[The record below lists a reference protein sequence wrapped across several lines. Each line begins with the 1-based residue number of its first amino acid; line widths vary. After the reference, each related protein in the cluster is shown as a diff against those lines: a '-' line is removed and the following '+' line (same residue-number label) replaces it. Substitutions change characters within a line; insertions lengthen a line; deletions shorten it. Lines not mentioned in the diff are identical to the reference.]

1 MNIRTCIWALAL
13 LLLGVY
19 RPEAR
24 ADATPGADS
33 SRLPAPAAIRV
44 VSDGNYPPYL
54 FRNSAGVADGY
65 LADYWKLWEKK
76 TGIKVTLTASN
87 WADAQRI
94 LLDGKADV
102 IDMIYRTAPREGLY
116 DFSPPYAT
124 LPVDIYV
131 DASISGINSVA
142 TLKGFMIGVQE
153 GDACVDKLAEY
164 GIGNLVLYPNY
175 EAVIKAAQ
183 NEQIKVF
190 CLDEYPASYYLYKAN
205 AHHQFR
211 KAFELYQGQ
220 VRRAVS
226 KGNAELLSI
235 VEQGM
240 LLVSRDEEAAL
251 QKKWFGTPIDL
262 SAYGRYLAWGLA
274 AAVSLGV
281 LLLFWNLMLRRR
293 VAEKTANLKQA
304 LAKLQEANRAT
315 VALKDDL
322 SATLQAIPDM
332 LFEFDEEGFYI
343 DVYTNQE
350 EKLAD
355 SRQNLI
361 GRNVRDVLPTHAAQE
376 ALSAITGAIEHG
388 SDYGR
393 QIALT
398 FGGAIN
404 WFELSAT
411 RKFREGQRHVLML
424 SRDITQR
431 KRDEYALQEAREAAL
446 AVERDRR
453 FHLLFNSA
461 PIALSFVRGERIEL
475 TNHRFKKLF
484 GYADEDIACLSDWW
498 ICAYPDPA
506 YREAV
511 QARWQAAYDRAP
523 DCDGRVASQEY
534 RVTCKDGRELDMLIG
549 GQLIDDGMMCTFTDI
564 SLLKQGERVLKEAKE
579 SADSAN
585 RAKSSFLANM
595 SHEIRTPLN
604 AITGMVHIL
613 RRSGMTTSQSDKLDK
628 IENAGNHLLEIINAI
643 LDLSKIEAGKF
654 TLEEVPV
661 HIEAL
666 LGNIAS
672 MLGQK
677 ARDKGLVFHTE
688 TISLPHNL
696 YGDPTRLQQAFLNYA
711 ANALKFTQTGRI
723 VLRVSADAQTSTTA
737 TLRFEVE
744 DTGIGVDPAALP
756 KLFSAFE
763 QADNSTTRNYG
774 GTGLGLAITKK
785 MAELMGG
792 SAGVES
798 TPGQG
803 STFWFTAVLKKADQF
818 SDEATSDT
826 SSTAEQEILRDYAG
840 KSILLVEDEPINREI
855 AEMLLVSLGLRVDLA
870 ENGKEAVEK
879 ARSNDYDIILMD
891 MQMPVLDGLDATR
904 QIRFLPRHR
913 ATPILAMT
921 ANAFTENKNQCFD
934 AGMDDFVSKPVAP
947 EVLYETL
954 LRQFK
959 KHRAD

>member
-1 MNIRTCIWALAL
+1 MNIRTSVWALAL
-13 LLLGVY
+13 LLCGLFH
-19 RPEAR
+19 PAAR
-24 ADATPGADS
+24 ADAAPGAVS
-33 SRLPAPAAIRV
+33 SGLPGTAAIRV
-44 VSDGNYPPYL
+44 VSDDNYPPYL
-54 FRNSAGVADGY
+54 FRNSEGVATGY
-65 LADYWKLWEKK
+65 LVDYWKLWEKK
-76 TGIKVTLTASN
+76 TGIKVTLMPSN
-87 WADAQRI
+87 WADAQKT

-116 DFSPPYAT
+116 DFTPPYAS
-124 LPVDIYV
+124 LPVYIYA
-131 DASISGINSVA
+131 DASIGGINSVA
-142 TLKGFMIGVQE
+142 TLKSFMVGVQE
-153 GDACVDKLAEY
+153 GDACIDKLAEY
-164 GIGNLVLYPNY
+164 GIGNLVMFPNY
-175 EAVIKAAQ
+175 EAMINAAK

-190 CLDEYPASYYLYKAN
+190 CGDEYPASFYLYKAN
-205 AHHQFR
+205 AHHQFH

-220 VRRAVS
+220 VRRAVR
-226 KGNAELLSI
+226 KGNTELLSI
-235 VEQGM
+235 VEHGM
-240 LLVSRDEEAAL
+240 QLVGRDEEEAL
-251 QKKWFGTPIDL
+251 QKKWFGSPVDL

-304 LAKLQEANRAT
+304 LARLQEANQAT

-322 SATLQAIPDM
+322 AATLQAIPDM
-332 LFEFDEEGFYI
+332 LFEFDAEGYYI
-343 DVYTNQE
+343 DVFTNQE
-350 EKLAD
+350 AKLAD
-355 SRQNLI
+355 SRQNLL
-361 GRNVRDVLPTHAAQE
+361 GRNVRDVLPKHAAE
-376 ALSAITGAIEHG
+376 AVQSAIAGAIEHG

-398 FGGAIN
+398 IGGEIN
-404 WFELSAT
+404 WFELSVT
-411 RKFREGQRHVLML
+411 RKFREGLRHVLML

-431 KRDEYALQEAREAAL
+431 KHDESALQQARETAL

-475 TNHRFKKLF
+475 TNQRFRTLF
-484 GYADEDIACLSDWW
+484 GYTTEDIAHLNDWW
-498 ICAYPDPA
+498 TCAYPDPA

-523 DCDGRVASQEY
+523 ECDGRVASQEY
-534 RVTCKDGRELDMLIG
+534 RVRCKDGRELDMLIG

-564 SLLKQGERVLKEAKE
+564 SLLKQGERALKEAKE

-628 IENAGNHLLEIINAI
+628 IENAGNHLLEIINAV

-661 HIEAL
+661 HIEAM

-688 TISLPHNL
+688 AISVPHNL

-723 VLRVSADAQTSTTA
+723 VLRVSADAQTSATV

-792 SAGVES
+792 TAGVES

-818 SDEATSDT
+818 DTEASGDT
-826 SSTAEQEILRDYAG
+826 SSSAEQEIQREYAG

-855 AEMLLVSLGLRVDLA
+855 AEMLLVSVGLRVDLA
-870 ENGKEAVEK
+870 ENGQEAVDK
-879 ARSNDYDIILMD
+879 AASNDYDVVLMD

-904 QIRFLPRHR
+904 QIRCLPRHR
-913 ATPILAMT
+913 LTPILAMT

-954 LRQFK
+954 LKQFRK
-959 KHRAD
+959 PRAG